1 MLDGRMRGELK
12 YSIDG
17 LTLLANRKRSGTSA
31 QATATRIMS
40 QRMIAGDATFPG
52 TAESARRA
60 KRGWARVVIT

>member
-40 QRMIAGDATFPG
+40 QRMIAADATFPG
-52 TAESARRA
+52 TAESARQ
-60 KRGWARVVIT
+60 AR